1 MLQQDGPTIRPLGGL
16 VHHYTDVLKKYAV
29 FSGRARRQEF
39 WMFVLCNLVVE
50 AVIVSLDLWLGTKGI
65 IEGAYTVAILLP
77 CIGLTVRRLH
87 DTGKSGWWYLLV
99 LLPVIGW
106 IWLLV
111 LMAEEGQSAPNVHGP
126 SPKAVYA

>member
-1 MLQQDGPTIRPLGGL
+1 MRQDGPTIRPPGGI

-29 FSGRARRQEF
+29 FTGRARRQEF

-50 AVIVSLDLWLGTKGI
+50 AVIVTLDVTLGTHGI
-65 IEGAYTVAILLP
+65 LAGAYTLAILLP

-87 DTGKSGWWYLLV
+87 DTGRSGWWYLLV
-99 LLPVIGW
+99 LIPLLGW
-106 IWLLV
+106 IWLIV
-111 LMAEEGQSAPNVHGP
+111 LMATEGRPAPNAHGP